1 MKRFRLTPRA
11 LKDLDEIADY
21 SLAQWGEK
29 QTERYLVALEDR
41 FRWLADNP
49 LLGRARDDIAE
60 GYRSFQQGSHLVF
73 YLISG
78 DEIQIIGVPHASM
91 DVDAYFDEPS

>member
-1 MKRFRLTPRA
+1 VKRFRLTPRA

-60 GYRSFQQGSHLVF
+60 GYRSFPARLALGVLPDFWRRDS
-73 YLISG
+73 
-78 DEIQIIGVPHASM
+78 IIGVPHASM